1 MASEV
6 KWIKIVTD
14 IFDDEKILLIES
26 MPERDAIIVIW
37 FKLLC
42 LAGKQNNGGIFLL
55 SEKIAY
61 TDEML
66 SVVFRRPINTVRLAL
81 QTFEQFGMVE
91 IVNNTI
97 TIPNW
102 EKHQDLDRIQKGR
115 EQTRKRVAA
124 YRERLKIAEKAD
136 ESNDSERCNDDVTRY
151 VTQVYENVTQIE
163 REGEREGKGER
174 EEIISAAKPQKHKH
188 GEFKHVLLTDAE
200 YQKLIADYGESVTS
214 KYIKKVDEYC
224 EQSGRRYKN
233 YNLAI
238 RNTFMARD
246 NVKPETQADDDYDW
260 SKLIPGYGG

>member
-1 MASEV
+1 MSEV

-26 MPERDAIIVIW
+26 MPERDAIIVLW

-55 SEKIAY
+55 NEKIAY

-81 QTFEQFGMVE
+81 QTFEQFGMIE

-97 TIPNW
+97 TIPKW

-124 YRERLKIAEKAD
+124 YRERLKIEEKAN
-136 ESNDSERCNDDVTRY
+136 ESHDSEQCNDDVTRY

-163 REGEREGKGER
+163 REGEGER
-174 EEIISAAKPQKHKH
+174 KREENIYAENPQKRKRFTPPTVEEVSAYCQERKN
-188 GEFKHVLLTDAE
+188 GVDAQRFVDYYSSNGWKVGKNAMKDWKAAVRTWE
-200 YQKLIADYGESVTS
+200 RNAYGTNKAVKEETPYAGIDAD
-214 KYIKKVDEYC
+214 C
-224 EQSGRRYKN
+224 C
-233 YNLAI
+233 
-238 RNTFMARD
+238 
-246 NVKPETQADDDYDW
+246 W
-260 SKLIPGYGG
+260 